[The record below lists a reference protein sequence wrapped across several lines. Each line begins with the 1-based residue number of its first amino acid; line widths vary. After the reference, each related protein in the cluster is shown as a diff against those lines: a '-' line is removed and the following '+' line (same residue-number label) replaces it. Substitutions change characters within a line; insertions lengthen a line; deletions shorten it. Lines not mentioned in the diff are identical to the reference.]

1 MSVSGF
7 DGIPASQWV
16 AENDLAFAIR
26 DVFPVSRGHTL
37 VITKRRIPTWWEAT
51 DAERLSVLDL
61 VSVVKR
67 GLDDEL
73 GPDGY
78 NVGFNAGEAA
88 GQTVPHLHVH
98 VIPRFRGDVVDP
110 RGVRHVLPG
119 GNYLGGPMLVDN
131 SARTA
136 ASIIEECLRD
146 RRFDRA
152 DLVVSFVMLSG
163 DRLVEGSLQDALDRG
178 LQTRLLTTDYLGTTE
193 PEALSR
199 LIDLA
204 EAPEGRFAGEGV
216 L

>member
-1 MSVSGF
+1 MSLSGF
-7 DGIPASQWV
+7 DGIPPSQWI

-26 DVFPVSRGHTL
+26 DAFPVSPGHTL
-37 VITKRRIPTWWEAT
+37 VITKRQIPTWWDAT
-51 DAERLSVLDL
+51 DAERLAVLEL
-61 VSVVKR
+61 VSIVKH
-67 GLDDEL
+67 GLDEEL
-73 GPDGY
+73 RPDGY

-98 VIPRFRGDVVDP
+98 VIPRFSGDVVDP
-110 RGVRHVLPG
+110 RGGVRHVLPG

-163 DRLVEGSLQDALDRG
+163 VRLVEGSLQDALDRG

-193 PEALSR
+193 PEAPTLR
-199 LIDLA
+199 RGHVAA
-204 EAPEGRFAGEGV
+204 EGAPQLQR
-216 L
+216 